1 MSDLERDIRT
11 FLAQLDALA
20 ERVQPKRR
28 PQDAGVRECSPR
40 ELRALGAIGQ
50 HGRLTMSALAELL
63 EVPLSTA
70 TRTVDK
76 LVSKGLI
83 ERKQS
88 AQDRRVFEVAFG
100 RRGKRIHQYVLDSRQ
115 GEARTM
121 LAALT
126 IRERRDLLAKLAQ
139 LVAGGRADP
148 A

>member
-11 FLAQLDALA
+11 FLTQLDALA

-28 PQDAGVRECSPR
+28 PQDAGVRECTPR
-40 ELRALGAIGQ
+40 ELWALGAIGR

-139 LVAGGRADP
+139 LVDSGRSDP